1 MRENPRFA
9 LSEVAEVRRLI
20 EENPWVSLI
29 SATSAGELVASHYPV
44 ILDRAAA
51 DDEIVLLSHVGRPDE
66 QLHELGAHELLVI
79 VQGPHGYI
87 SPGWYDAAP
96 AVPTWNFVT
105 AHLHGTPEI
114 LGDAENLGVLA
125 DLVDH
130 FEDRM
135 PEPRRMNGTLANAEY
150 AARIVSHV
158 GRPDEKLHELGQHE
172 VLVIVQ
178 GPHGYIS
185 PGWYGNDDFVP
196 TWNHVTAHLYG
207 TPQILGDDENF
218 AVLDDLVDHFERQLP
233 DPVSLDIDET
243 QARRIAKGTVGIRL
257 VVTRFDARLKLSQ
270 NKPPEVV
277 DRIIAALETE
287 GPFASPSLAAE
298 MKRERG
304 DAPA

>member
-1 MRENPRFA
+1 MRHTPSYLLTDPAEVKRLIRENPWA
-9 LSEVAEVRRLI
+9 TI
-20 EENPWVSLI
+20 VSNT
-29 SATSAGELVASHYPV
+29 ATGLVASHYPV
-44 ILDRAAA
+44 VLEERVDAATGA
-51 DDEIVLLSHVGRPDE
+51 VSDEIS
-66 QLHELGAHELLVI
+66 
-79 VQGPHGYI
+79 
-87 SPGWYDAAP
+87 
-96 AVPTWNFVT
+96 
-105 AHLHGTPEI
+105 
-114 LGDAENLGVLA
+114 
-125 DLVDH
+125 
-130 FEDRM
+130 
-135 PEPRRMNGTLANAEY
+135 
-150 AARIVSHV
+150 IVSHV

-257 VVTRFDARLKLSQ
+257 AVTRFDARLKLSQ
-270 NKPPEVV
+270 NKPSEVV